1 MKRRVMVVAAAAVV
15 LAGGV
20 GAAFGQSTN
29 SFSGALIVRPSWEY
43 TKTTGASV
51 LTQTLTDLALWRHTH
66 GTNAY
71 QMAALAVAS
80 GTLAGSAT
88 NTVSL
93 GAMADGFGDVRSFA
107 RVRFMAMQA
116 ASNNVD
122 SVRFG
127 GAADDP
133 FAAWAGDPSDTVNVA
148 PGGLVMIIA
157 PQAAGYAVGT
167 STNMMIVN
175 TGTNSATYYLY
186 IGGHE

>member
-1 MKRRVMVVAAAAVV
+1 MKRRVMVVAAAVV
-15 LAGGV
+15 LAGV

-29 SFSGALIVRPSWEY
+29 SFSGLLFANSNWEY
-43 TKTTGASV
+43 KKTTGSST
-51 LTQTLTDLALWRHTH
+51 LLQTFENFVQWQVAN

-71 QMAALAVAS
+71 QMSAIAVAS

-107 RVRFMAMQA
+107 RVRFMAVQT

-127 GAADDP
+127 GAAVDP
-133 FAAWAGDPSDTVNVA
+133 FASWAGDASDTVNVA
-148 PGGLVMIIA
+148 PGGLVMFVA

-186 IGGHE
+186 VAGHE